1 MQHATPPH
9 SSTHPSPHTQQVR
22 VAYVETMGRT
32 VFALFRAY
40 HAQLQKLVLEVANKV
55 RRGFEGMVAWWWKQ
69 EAARVAWVA
78 WLAWLAWLG
87 LVAVTYYAPHNPP
100 PRTSTPKQND
110 LIAVEEG
117 AVRGLFTTKV
127 DLSKRGDAFSLADR
141 DKILEQVEAEPIL
154 VHIAQAEV
162 RGWMYGWVW
171 RDSGV
176 SAVRVRGCVGRR

>member
-1 MQHATPPH
+1 
-9 SSTHPSPHTQQVR
+9 VR
-22 VAYVETMGRT
+22 TAYVETMGRA

-40 HAQLQKLVLEVANKV
+40 HAQLQKLMLEVANK
-55 RRGFEGMVAWWWKQ
+55 
-69 EAARVAWVA
+69 
-78 WLAWLAWLG
+78 
-87 LVAVTYYAPHNPP
+87 
-100 PRTSTPKQND
+100 ND

-162 RGWMYGWVW
+162 RSVDGWMDGWV
-171 RDSGV
+171 D
-176 SAVRVRGCVGRR
+176 GCHSS

>member
-1 MQHATPPH
+1 
-9 SSTHPSPHTQQVR
+9 
-22 VAYVETMGRT
+22 MGRT

-40 HAQLQKLVLEVANKV
+40 HAQLQKLVLDVANK
-55 RRGFEGMVAWWWKQ
+55 
-69 EAARVAWVA
+69 
-78 WLAWLAWLG
+78 
-87 LVAVTYYAPHNPP
+87 
-100 PRTSTPKQND
+100 ND

-162 RGWMYGWVW
+162 GVVGVRSFVCMSVVVDGRWVGSGGW
-171 RDSGV
+171 
-176 SAVRVRGCVGRR
+176 GRSNLI